1 MLKKTLVFILI
12 GTIGYVLAVTFR
24 EIPLGENRVG
34 DLDNPKTVS
43 AFYLDKSPNDLKVA
57 NTITAVVVNFRGFDT
72 LGEVTVL
79 FLAATGLASI
89 LWRKEDEEEEEDES
103 IRHISHRLNLPSS
116 SLVRTGA
123 KILFPLIL
131 LLGIYVFIHGHLTP
145 GGGFQGGAI
154 IATGFL
160 LMLVTYKGFQTNHKV
175 MIWLESIAGLGFVAI
190 GLYGLFTYGS
200 FLQNTSWTG
209 NLNDLISGGLIPLIY
224 IFIGIKVATELT
236 NVLDT
241 LLNIKPR
248 KK

>member
-1 MLKKTLVFILI
+1 MLKKIF
-12 GTIGYVLAVTFR
+12 VLFLLTVTGVALWQSFR
-24 EIPLGENRVG
+24 HAPFGENRVG
-34 DLDNPKTVS
+34 DVENPETVS
-43 AFYLDKSPNDLKVA
+43 AFYLKHSPETLHTA
-57 NTITAVVVNFRGFDT
+57 NSVTAIVVNFRGFDT

-89 LWRKEDEEEEEDES
+89 LYRRKEDEEEEGG
-103 IRHISHRLNLPSS
+103 HLPVRVKLKSS
-116 SLVRTGA
+116 TLVRTGA

-131 LLGIYVFIHGHLTP
+131 LLGIYVFVHGHLTP

-160 LMLVTYKGFQTNHKV
+160 LMFITYKRFNVNHKIMV
-175 MIWLESIAGLGFVAI
+175 WLESLSGLAFVLI
-190 GLYGLFTYGS
+190 GLYGLVAYGS
-200 FLQNTSWTG
+200 FLQNIPWTG
-209 NLNDLISGGLIPLIY
+209 RLNDLISGGLIPLIY

-241 LLNIKPR
+241 LMNTKPR

>member
-1 MLKKTLVFILI
+1 MLKKLFILLLLL
-12 GTIGYVLAVTFR
+12 TFGYFLSVAFKS
-24 EIPLGENRVG
+24 IPLGANRLG
-34 DLDNPKTVS
+34 DIDAHNTVS
-43 AFYLDKSPNDLKVA
+43 TYYLDKSPNELKVA
-57 NTITAVVVNFRGFDT
+57 NSVTAIVVNFRGFDT
-72 LGEVTVL
+72 LGEVSVL

-89 LWRKEDEEEEEDES
+89 LYRKEDEDEEEN
-103 IRHISHRLNLPSS
+103 IHHVSHRLNLPSS
-116 SLVRTGA
+116 SLIRTGA

-131 LLGIYVFIHGHLTP
+131 LLGIYVFVHGHLTP

-160 LMLVTYKGFQTNHKV
+160 LMLVSYKGFSTNHNV
-175 MIWLESIAGLGFVAI
+175 MIWLESIAGLGFVSV

-200 FLQNTSWTG
+200 FLQNTGWTG
-209 NLNDLISGGLIPLIY
+209 NLNDLVSGGFIPLIY

>member
-1 MLKKTLVFILI
+1 MLKKLFVLVLLLTLSYF
-12 GTIGYVLAVTFR
+12 LALSFKS
-24 EIPLGENRVG
+24 IPFGENRIG
-34 DLDNPKTVS
+34 SLENHETVS
-43 AFYLDKSPNDLKVA
+43 SFYLDKSPNDLKVA
-57 NTITAVVVNFRGFDT
+57 NSITAIVVNFRGFDT

-89 LWRKEDEEEEEDES
+89 LYRKEEDEEEEDENK
-103 IRHISHRLNLPSS
+103 HHVSHRLNLPSS
-116 SLVRTGA
+116 SLIRTGA

-131 LLGIYVFIHGHLTP
+131 ILGIYVFVHGHLTP

-160 LMLVTYKGFQTNHKV
+160 LMLVTYKGFNTNHNMMV
-175 MIWLESIAGLGFVAI
+175 WLESIAGLGFVAV

-200 FLQNTSWTG
+200 FLKNTGWTG
-209 NLNDLISGGLIPLIY
+209 NLNDLVSGGFIPLIY

-248 KK
+248 K

>member
-1 MLKKTLVFILI
+1 MLKKLIVFLLIATL
-12 GTIGYVLAVTFR
+12 GYTLAVTLSS
-24 EIPLGENRVG
+24 IPIGKNRIGSIEN
-34 DLDNPKTVS
+34 PETV
-43 AFYLDKSPNDLKVA
+43 AAYYLDKSPNDLKVA

-72 LGEVTVL
+72 LGEVSVL

-89 LWRKEDEEEEEDES
+89 LYRKEEEEEEEN

-116 SLVRTGA
+116 SLVQTGA
-123 KILFPLIL
+123 KILFPLIIV
-131 LLGIYVFIHGHLTP
+131 LGIYVFIHGHLTP

-160 LMLVTYKGFQTNHKV
+160 LMLVSYKGFETNHKV
-175 MIWLESIAGLGFVAI
+175 MVWLESLAGLGFVGVGVF
-190 GLYGLFTYGS
+190 GLVKYGS
-200 FLQNTSWTG
+200 FLQNTGWTG

-224 IFIGIKVATELT
+224 IFVGIKVATELT
-236 NVLDT
+236 NILDI

>member
-1 MLKKTLVFILI
+1 MLKKFIVFILI
-12 GTIGYVLAVTFR
+12 ASLAFFLAQAFKAIPFGESRIGNL
-24 EIPLGENRVG
+24 EN
-34 DLDNPKTVS
+34 PETVS
-43 AFYLDKSPNDLKVA
+43 GFYLQKSPQELKVA

-89 LWRKEDEEEEEDES
+89 LFRKEDEEEE
-103 IRHISHRLNLPSS
+103 RLQVQSS
-116 SLVRTGA
+116 SLMRAGA

-131 LLGIYVFIHGHLTP
+131 MLGIYVFVHGHLTP

-160 LMLVTYKGFQTNHKV
+160 LMLITYKGFKTNHKIMV
-175 MIWLESIAGLGFVAI
+175 WLESLAGLAFVGI
-190 GLYGLFTYGS
+190 GLLGLFRYGS
-200 FLQNTSWTG
+200 FLQNTGWTG
-209 NLNDLISGGLIPLIY
+209 NLNDLVSGGFIPLIY
-224 IFIGIKVATELT
+224 IFVGIKVATELT
-236 NVLDT
+236 NVLDI

>member
-1 MLKKTLVFILI
+1 MLT
-12 GTIGYVLAVTFR
+12 VTFSN
-24 EIPLGENRVG
+24 IPLGENRIG
-34 DLDNPKTVS
+34 SLDNPETVS
-43 AFYLDKSPNDLKVA
+43 AFYLNKSPQDLKVA
-57 NTITAVVVNFRGFDT
+57 NTITAIVVNFRGFDT

-89 LWRKEDEEEEEDES
+89 LYRKEEEEEEEN
-103 IRHISHRLNLPSS
+103 IKHFAHRLNLPSS

-123 KILFPLIL
+123 KILFPLLL

-160 LMLVTYKGFQTNHKV
+160 LMLISYKGFQTNHKV
-175 MIWLESIAGLGFVAI
+175 MVWLESIAGLGFVGI
-190 GLYGLFTYGS
+190 GLYGLIAYGS
-200 FLQNTSWTG
+200 FLQNTGWTG

-236 NVLDT
+236 NVLDI

>member
-1 MLKKTLVFILI
+1 MKKFII
-12 GTIGYVLAVTFR
+12 FITIAVLGYALSETFSG
-24 EIPLGENRVG
+24 IPFGENRIG
-34 DLDNPKTVS
+34 SMENPETVS
-43 AFYLDKSPNDLKVA
+43 AFYLKKAPEDLHVA

-89 LWRKEDEEEEEDES
+89 LYRKEDEEEEERIS
-103 IRHISHRLNLPSS
+103 IGSS

-131 LLGIYVFIHGHLTP
+131 VLGLYVFIHGHLTP

-160 LMLVTYKGFQTNHKV
+160 LMLVTYKRFHTNHNIMV
-175 MIWLESIAGLGFVAI
+175 WLESIAGLAFVGI
-190 GLYGLFTYGS
+190 GLYGLFSYGS
-200 FLQNTSWTG
+200 FLQNTGWTG
-209 NLNDLISGGLIPLIY
+209 NLNDLVSGGLIPLIY

-236 NVLDT
+236 NVLDI
-241 LLNIKPR
+241 LLKIKPR
-248 KK
+248 KN

>member
-1 MLKKTLVFILI
+1 MIKRFIVFLLMAAL
-12 GTIGYVLAVTFR
+12 GFFLFQTFMA
-24 EIPLGENRVG
+24 IPFGESRIG
-34 DLDNPKTVS
+34 DLENPQTVS
-43 AFYLDKSPNDLKVA
+43 SFYLQKAPNDLKVA

-79 FLAATGLASI
+79 FLAVTGLASV
-89 LWRKEDEEEEEDES
+89 LYRRKEDEEEEGTK
-103 IRHISHRLNLPSS
+103 HRFEIPSS
-116 SLVRTGA
+116 SLMRSGA

-160 LMLVTYKGFQTNHKV
+160 LMLITYKGFKTNHKV
-175 MIWLESIAGLGFVAI
+175 MVWLESLAGLGFVFI
-190 GLYGLFTYGS
+190 GFYGLFQYGS
-200 FLQNTSWTG
+200 FLKNTSWTG
-209 NLNDLISGGLIPLIY
+209 NLNDLVSGGFIPLIY
-224 IFIGIKVATELT
+224 IFVGIKVATELT
-236 NVLDT
+236 NVLDI